1 MEQHVCSLDS
11 LLELSAQHERDGLGD
26 APWPPHYQKQ
36 VGEPPRVQPSRR
48 KASSGASAGR
58 RTPKRPLIEIGRAKT
73 KEAVLA
79 GLERWKARHPE
90 AARHLEAKDVLVDAM
105 RGRFTT
111 WMRIRVNLEHV
122 PADLRPP
129 QDALDPDE
137 MPDEWSA
144 ADKEAWSRRT
154 RKRPRTT

>member
-1 MEQHVCSLDS
+1 M
-11 LLELSAQHERDGLGD
+11 
-26 APWPPHYQKQ
+26 
-36 VGEPPRVQPSRR
+36 
-48 KASSGASAGR
+48 
-58 RTPKRPLIEIGRAKT
+58 
-73 KEAVLA
+73 LA